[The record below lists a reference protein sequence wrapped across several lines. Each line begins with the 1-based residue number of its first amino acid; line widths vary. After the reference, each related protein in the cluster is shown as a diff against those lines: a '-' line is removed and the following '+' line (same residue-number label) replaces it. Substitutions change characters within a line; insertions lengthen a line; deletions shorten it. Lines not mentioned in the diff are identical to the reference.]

1 MSWVLKQVLPVNQFR
16 VYTINGTDLYVAN
29 EDFAIRHWNMDS
41 RTCVT
46 IFRGHKGKVTDLEY
60 SDEWKALFSTAVDG
74 YLMIWFNGNL
84 IASYLN
90 KERRSDCFGSP
101 LYSCTFNPRKDQLI
115 VGAVGEVL
123 VFEITWDLIQMNQ
136 DKQEIRSI
144 KPISRVKLHTDVIS
158 HAICAGD
165 KLITT
170 SMDRTVGYSR
180 LDSISVN
187 KVLPLKQ
194 RQAICNLVYD
204 APEEIVYIGSID
216 GRIHAVTRDGLVL
229 QSDTFGAYD
238 CGVVSLA
245 IDHSIGLIWAVMECG
260 DIRLLDLHNFT
271 TDLTDYFD
279 TLRERPIIGVENHH
293 FFGVKYDTKTKS
305 MFAFCNDHYVFEF
318 KFDDSAARVTFYT
331 PSPMHSLTLVN
342 YQGTNGLVSSRMNR
356 RETTIKLLPVLGDQ
370 WKEGQYIIGGDKTM
384 QIYLQQ
390 SRFKYDQV
398 ATTPSAPHTTCVDFS
413 IRFLAYGNDKG
424 SIFCVKLSNMQS
436 SQTAIPL
443 KGSITSIHLTS
454 THIIATTSNGNWDM
468 LPLDIFPDPLEEAF
482 GRELAHN
489 GAINDSVFDP
499 MTGTLI
505 TAGSDGLLKLW
516 KLTENLLSKQ
526 FHHHKQTSIFMT
538 ENEQTMSETNV
549 VDMMKFGEVMKIEW
563 ATAANRW
570 VTAHSDM
577 QIRVWTTDP
586 MNSTLL
592 ITIPCGGCHI
602 TSLAVDDPD
611 VILAAIDD
619 RTIRCFSM
627 ENGELLRTMTGHKD
641 IICHVVTNIDV
652 DFYVSSSWDGAVKIW
667 SKVEAKY
674 KALSS
679 SIYSTRRTES
689 STNRRRRPKTAAVVT
704 KPKKNTIVYQPLTIY
719 EKRKQ
724 EIERKRRKDKAEYDA
739 KMRSPLAKE
748 LRAMAKLMLENM

>member
-1 MSWVLKQVLPVNQFR
+1 MSWVLKQVLPVNLFR
-16 VYTINGTDLYVAN
+16 IYAVNGADIYVAN

-41 RTCVT
+41 KSCVT
-46 IFRGHKGKVTDLEY
+46 IFRGHKGKITDLEY

-101 LYSCTFNPRKDQLI
+101 LYSCTFNPRNDQLI
-115 VGAVGEVL
+115 VGAVGEIL
-123 VFEITWDLIQMNQ
+123 VFQITWDLIQMNQ
-136 DKQEIRSI
+136 DKQEPRNI
-144 KPISRVKLHTDVIS
+144 KPIMRTKLHTEVIS

-170 SMDRTVGYSR
+170 SMDRTVGYTR
-180 LDSISVN
+180 LDSLTVN

-194 RQAICNLVYD
+194 RQAICSLVYD
-204 APEEIVYIGSID
+204 SPEEIVYVGSID
-216 GRIHAVTRDGLVL
+216 GKIHAITRDGLVL
-229 QSDTFGAYD
+229 QTDSFGYE
-238 CGVVSLA
+238 CGVISLA

-260 DIRLLDLHNFT
+260 DIRLLNLHNFT
-271 TDLTDYFD
+271 TDLTNYFD
-279 TLRERPIIGVENHH
+279 TLRERPIIGVENHR
-293 FFGVKYDTKTKS
+293 FFGVQYDTKSKS
-305 MFAFCNDHYVFEF
+305 MYAFCNDHYVFEF

-331 PSPMHSLTLVN
+331 PSPMHSLKLVN
-342 YQGTNGLVSSRMNR
+342 YQGNNGLVSSRFNR
-356 RETTIKLLPVLGDQ
+356 RETTVKLIPVVFGNQ

-390 SRFKYDQV
+390 TRFKYDQV
-398 ATTPSAPHTTCVDFS
+398 ATTPSAPHTTCVDFTP
-413 IRFLAYGNDKG
+413 RFLAYGNDKG
-424 SIFCVKLSNMQS
+424 TIFAVKLANMQS
-436 SQTAIPL
+436 AQTLSPL
-443 KGSITSIHLTS
+443 KGSITSLHLTL
-454 THIIATTSNGNWDM
+454 THIIATTSLGNWGI
-468 LPLDIFPDPLEEAF
+468 LPLDIFPDPLEEIL

-489 GAINDSVFDP
+489 GAINDSVFDQS
-499 MTGTLI
+499 TGTLI

-516 KLTENLLSKQ
+516 KINESAISKQ
-526 FHHHKQTSIFMT
+526 PHHKITSVFMT

-549 VDMMKFGEVMKIEW
+549 VDMMKFGEVIQISW
-563 ATAANRW
+563 AVQANRW

-586 MNSTLL
+586 LKPSLFF
-592 ITIPCGGCHI
+592 TIPCGGCHI
-602 TSLAVDDPD
+602 TSLALDDPD

-627 ENGELLRTMTGHKD
+627 ETGELLRTMTGHKD
-641 IICHVVTNIDV
+641 IICKVETNPEV
-652 DFYVSSSWDGAVKIW
+652 GFYVSSSWDGAVKIW
-667 SKVEAKY
+667 SKVDAKF
-674 KALSS
+674 KPLSS
-679 SIYSTRRTES
+679 SIYSRKTES

-704 KPKKNTIVYQPLTIY
+704 KPKKSPVVYQPLTIY

-739 KMRSPLAKE
+739 QMRSPIAKE
-748 LRAMAKLMLENM
+748 LKAIAKIMLENM